1 MSFPRTRRSD
11 VSESRKVPTISIAK
25 SVQDPDT
32 SDRRSVGRTRP
43 GMTSSR
49 VYFDTSDRPK
59 RRTGA
64 NALLYGLNFDE
75 KLKVLP
81 YLIFEIK
88 P

>member
-1 MSFPRTRRSD
+1 MSFP
-11 VSESRKVPTISIAK
+11 
-25 SVQDPDT
+25 
-32 SDRRSVGRTRP
+32 RTRP